1 MVLQSQHQKSWGNA
15 GIKGHRKDAI
25 FTGLRTAAELP
36 SLNLNDT
43 RYVAVAFFR
52 EDGGLFFSALGVT
65 IGRPKK
71 SSGGYI
77 HF

>member
-1 MVLQSQHQKSWGNA
+1 MVLQLQTSDIYGKCIN
-15 GIKGHRKDAI
+15 KGHKKDAI

-43 RYVAVAFFR
+43 RYVVIACLR
-52 EDGGLFFSALGVT
+52 EDGGLFMSTLGAT

-71 SSGGYI
+71 SRAGCE
-77 HF
+77 HL

>member
-1 MVLQSQHQKSWGNA
+1 M
-15 GIKGHRKDAI
+15 GHRKDAI

-43 RYVAVAFFR
+43 RYMAIACLR
-52 EDGGLFFSALGVT
+52 EDGGLFTSALGVT

-71 SSGGYI
+71 SRAGCKHLVGQGR
-77 HF
+77 